1 MTYATEHFA
10 NTLKSAREARGLSQ
24 RALSAK
30 AGVPQSHIS
39 KIENGAVDLRVS
51 SLVELARVLDLEL
64 MLVSRM
70 SVSAVQAIVQRSAE
84 RAQGGVESSRQTLNE
99 LKRLQ
104 DSVAQL
110 TQTHPTVTELAQI
123 QRQVRELVHFR
134 ISTPEL
140 EAIRAAVDAVKGFQD
155 NAASMNVLRGS
166 LAQIR
171 NLRNALAHGV
181 GAGAVSESV
190 RPAYSLDEDDHG

>member
-1 MTYATEHFA
+1 
-10 NTLKSAREARGLSQ
+10 
-24 RALSAK
+24 
-30 AGVPQSHIS
+30 
-39 KIENGAVDLRVS
+39 
-51 SLVELARVLDLEL
+51 